1 MHCKSHIILK
11 EQCVGQFRETTTLYG
26 RNTYGGSQRVWFLSG
41 VGLEKAIGCDHIGL
55 KWGTF
60 FTLVVVLGIVF
71 TRN

>member
-1 MHCKSHIILK
+1 M
-11 EQCVGQFRETTTLYG
+11 GQFRESTSFYGLNKYG
-26 RNTYGGSQRVWFLSG
+26 RSQRVWFLSV
-41 VGLEKAIGCDHIGL
+41 VGLKKAIGFDLIGL